1 MVYRQIAES
10 RKKSKTFITMSK
22 RLASAAALEQR
33 LAAVNGEEWD
43 SGSEEEEE
51 LDEEEK

>member
-1 MVYRQIAES
+1 
-10 RKKSKTFITMSK
+10 MSK
-22 RLASAAALEQR
+22 RLATAAALEQR

-51 LDEEEK
+51 EEEEEERLVLFSFAFFFIS